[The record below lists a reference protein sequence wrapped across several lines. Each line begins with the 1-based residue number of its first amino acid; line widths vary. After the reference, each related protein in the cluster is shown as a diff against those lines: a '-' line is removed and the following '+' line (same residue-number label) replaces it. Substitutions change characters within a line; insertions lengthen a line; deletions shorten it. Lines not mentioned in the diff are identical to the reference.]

1 MFLLFLS
8 RFPVVV
14 LVILAGTLC
23 VLALGIMVVLFSV
36 LYSEAV
42 CRRGIR
48 VAHAIADVLRGHHA
62 QVARS
67 KRRVR
72 ND

>member
-14 LVILAGTLC
+14 LEMLAGTLFL
-23 VLALGIMVVLFSV
+23 LALGLMVVLFSV
-36 LYSEAV
+36 LYSEAA
-42 CRRGIR
+42 CRRVIR
-48 VAHAIADVLRGHHA
+48 VVHAVAEAVRRHDA
-62 QVARS
+62 QAARS

-72 ND
+72 SN